1 MYAPGHEAILGS
13 VHLTK
18 PNMDKKTVKFKTE
31 EEAMAAL
38 ERGDISDDTPIEI
51 G

>member
-13 VHLTK
+13 VHLTS
-18 PNMDKKTVKFKTE
+18 PNMEKTVVKFKTE
-31 EEAMAAL
+31 KEALAAL
-38 ERGDISDDTPIEI
+38 ERGEIHDDTPIEI